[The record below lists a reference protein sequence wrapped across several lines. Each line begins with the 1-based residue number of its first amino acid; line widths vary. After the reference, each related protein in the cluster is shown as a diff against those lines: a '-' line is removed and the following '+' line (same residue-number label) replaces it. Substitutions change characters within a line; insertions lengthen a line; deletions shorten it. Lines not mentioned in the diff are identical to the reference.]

1 MRNAMLLL
9 STMIVLATGCTPVQ
23 EEPQISVGAQPDVPT
38 NWHMRVTATDRN
50 AIDRLP
56 MAWSRARAAVPRR
69 ARAAVAAEGV
79 LLDPAVA
86 LPKAE
91 LPPGLYYCRL
101 LRFGGRAG
109 FATFKPDFCTVVVNA
124 DGTAFNKQSGTTQ
137 PRGWLFTQNDTRQ
150 VFLGTFPPERGGAA
164 PAYGVDPLANVAGV
178 VERVSG
184 FRWRMVLS
192 RAGGGALLD
201 VYELVPVTP
210 KVPGAMPAVAG

>member
-1 MRNAMLLL
+1 MRNAMLL
-9 STMIVLATGCTPVQ
+9 SAVVVLAAGCTP
-23 EEPQISVGAQPDVPT
+23 EPTRPRITVGEQPEVPT
-38 NWHMRVTATDRN
+38 SWHMRVTATDRA

-56 MAWSRARAAVPRR
+56 MAWSRARAAIPRR
-69 ARAAVAAEGV
+69 ARAAVAAEGI
-79 LLDPAVA
+79 LLDPDVA
-86 LPKAE
+86 LPRAE

-109 FATFKPDFCTVVVNA
+109 FATFKPDFCTVVVSA

-137 PRGWLFTQNDTRQ
+137 PRGWLFAQNDTRQ
-150 VFLGTFPPERGGAA
+150 VFLGALQPQRGGSA

-184 FRWRMVLS
+184 FRWRMVLT
-192 RAGGGALLD
+192 RAGNGALLD

-210 KVPGAMPAVAG
+210 KVPGAVPAVAG

>member
-1 MRNAMLLL
+1 MRNAMLL
-9 STMIVLATGCTPVQ
+9 SAVVVLVAGCTP
-23 EEPQISVGAQPDVPT
+23 EPVRPRITVGEQPDVPT
-38 NWHMRVTATDRN
+38 SWHMRVTATDRA
-50 AIDRLP
+50 AIDRMP
-56 MAWSRARAAVPRR
+56 TAWSRARAAVPRR

-79 LLDPAVA
+79 LLDPSVA
-86 LPKAE
+86 LAKAE

-124 DGTAFNKQSGTTQ
+124 DGTAFNKQSGTNQ

-150 VFLGTFPPERGGAA
+150 VFLGAFPSERGGSA

-201 VYELVPVTP
+201 V
-210 KVPGAMPAVAG
+210 